1 MPPPGLEICVDSVA
15 SAAAAAEAGASRLEL
30 CSNLYEGGITPS
42 VGLLKRVL
50 KRVGIPVHAMIRPRG
65 GDFLYS
71 QDERDVMVSE
81 IKALCKAG
89 AHGVVLGVLTPDG
102 HVDEPLL
109 ASLVERA
116 APAPVTFHRA
126 IDVSVDPVGAIDA
139 CVRCGVARVLTS
151 GGAPNAPDGVAILR
165 RMVEAAQGRLVVAAG
180 GGVSEGNAAAL
191 AASSGVDELHGSL
204 RTTHPGGMI
213 YRPAVPVPMG
223 AATAANPAAE
233 FELKEVDATRVAAVV
248 AALAS
253 LPDAR
258 TAHEVESR
266 LRADGDESA
275 PLWRRLRPLVSQLDL
290 RWPIWVLCFVL
301 AVQREGG
308 LHRCKI
314 TLKL

>member
-71 QDERDVMVSE
+71 QDERDVMESE

-151 GGAPNAPDGVAILR
+151 GGQPTAMQGAAMVRRLVAT
-165 RMVEAAQGRLVVAAG
+165 AATEGYAIVVAAG
-180 GGVSEGNAAAL
+180 GGVTEANAAAL
-191 AASSGVDELHGSL
+191 LQQTGAPELHGSA
-204 RTTHPGGMI
+204 RDAVRSGMRFRPEPPIHMGGEK
-213 YRPAVPVPMG
+213 RNGP
-223 AATAANPAAE
+223 TSE
-233 FELKEVDATRVAAVV
+233 FEWRCTAPAKVAGIVAAMGTV
-248 AALAS
+248 
-253 LPDAR
+253 
-258 TAHEVESR
+258 
-266 LRADGDESA
+266 
-275 PLWRRLRPLVSQLDL
+275 
-290 RWPIWVLCFVL
+290 
-301 AVQREGG
+301 
-308 LHRCKI
+308 
-314 TLKL
+314 TLL